1 MSTDPFPGRRPVER
15 RVGLLLALALLLASG
30 LEAQGRDLFGKI
42 TFPLGTVESKQG
54 ADGNWKRVT
63 LNHELFVGDHLK
75 TRAKSRVEI
84 TLRGGGKFR
93 VGELSELE
101 LTKAKVE
108 GLKKDFGATVSR
120 GQVWVAAK
128 AAFGETKNVAVRTP
142 TAVAAIRGTT
152 FRAVADTALSSIL
165 LYDGEIDVIWA
176 QVAEQVGQGQQGPG
190 GQGGFQIGAPTQVA
204 PPQQIPGPFEIS
216 LDDWIKLVAGM
227 QINVRSDGKYELFEF
242 DQEADAQLEFVR
254 WNMERDALDAEP

>member
-1 MSTDPFPGRRPVER
+1 MRGTRPAGRW
-15 RVGLLLALALLLASG
+15 VGLSLALLLVLAGG
-30 LEAQGRDLFGKI
+30 LRAQARDLFGKI
-42 TFPLGTVESKQG
+42 SFPLGTVEAKQG
-54 ADGNWKRVT
+54 AEEEWKRVS
-63 LNHELFVGDHLK
+63 LNHELFVGDFLK
-75 TRAKSRVEI
+75 TQAKSRAEI

-93 VGELSELE
+93 IGELTELE
-101 LTKAKVE
+101 LTMAKVQ

-152 FRAVADTALSSIL
+152 FRAVADTAMSSIL
-165 LYDGEIDVIWA
+165 LYDGEIDVIWS
-176 QVAEQVGQGQQGPG
+176 QVVDEAGQGQQQGQQ

-216 LDDWIKLVAGM
+216 LDDWIRLVAGM
-227 QINVRSDGKYELFEF
+227 QVNVRSDGKYELFEF
-242 DQEADAQLEFVR
+242 DQEADAQLDFVR
-254 WNMERDALDAEP
+254 WNRERDALDEGP

>member
-1 MSTDPFPGRRPVER
+1 M
-15 RVGLLLALALLLASG
+15 LLALVLVLASG
-30 LEAQGRDLFGKI
+30 LGAQGRDLFGRI
-42 TFPLGTVESKQG
+42 SFPLGTVEAKAG
-54 ADGNWKRVT
+54 TDGDWKRVT

-75 TRAKSRVEI
+75 TQAKSRAEI

-152 FRAVADTALSSIL
+152 YRAVADTALSSVL
-165 LYDGEIDVIWA
+165 LYDGEIDVIWS
-176 QVAEQVGQGQQGPG
+176 QVAEQVGQGQQQ
-190 GQGGFQIGAPTQVA
+190 GQQGFQIGAPTEVA

-216 LDDWIKLVAGM
+216 LDDWIRLVAGM

-254 WNMERDALDAEP
+254 WNRERDSLDVGP